1 MHDCSLLIFCCW
13 WKPGGEFFGFRLY
26 MRAIL
31 NGGLWLWEKFTGEI
45 IVKVA
50 RAPKSYVSHYQSPE
64 QLLGRA
70 WH

>member
-1 MHDCSLLIFCCW
+1 
-13 WKPGGEFFGFRLY
+13 

-64 QLLGRA
+64 RLLGRA